1 MRTKNP
7 RRQILA
13 LALLC
18 RHRLAMLVLVRVLA
32 LQCDRH
38 RLVLVLLLALVALVN
53 LLQKIRWALKLI
65 WP

>member
-1 MRTKNP
+1 
-7 RRQILA
+7 
-13 LALLC
+13 
-18 RHRLAMLVLVRVLA
+18 MLVLVRVLA